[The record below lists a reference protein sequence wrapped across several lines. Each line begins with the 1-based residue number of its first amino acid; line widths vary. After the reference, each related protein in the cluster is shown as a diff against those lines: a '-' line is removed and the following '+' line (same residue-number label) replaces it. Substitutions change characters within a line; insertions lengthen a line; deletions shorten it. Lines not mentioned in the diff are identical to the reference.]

1 MRCTPSTWG
10 VQSNEA
16 PVARTVPA
24 ESVQVTLDERSVPSE
39 PVAVASRFTGLP
51 SVIVPSGTA
60 IETAGAAGTE
70 APTAA
75 AASTRPP
82 EPETVDRASTHVDE
96 SIRRSLTWSAVS
108 PGATERTRA
117 ATPTTWGVAMDV
129 PLYVAY
135 PPPKTVERMAEP
147 GAATS
152 TPNSP

>member
-39 PVAVASRFTGLP
+39 PVAVASRVTGLP

-60 IETAGAAGTE
+60 IETAGAVGTE

-82 EPETVDRASTHVDE
+82 EPETVDRASTHLDE

-108 PGATERTRA
+108 SGATERTRA